1 MSQLEVHLKS
11 KTLKTQLGIELIKTT
26 IILIGKIM
34 GSSELKTRLS
44 DREHDGHLQSLDC
57 RF

>member
-11 KTLKTQLGIELIKTT
+11 KTLKTQLGIELIKTI